1 MIFTAERFITPNIC
15 MFNDENCETLNIQVD
30 LPGVTKDSINFT
42 FLEKGFYII
51 AKAQEGIFK
60 GSFALPGPVIAQK
73 ALAEY
78 SNGLLSVNVPYML
91 EQAKSF
97 KVRID

>member
-1 MIFTAERFITPNIC
+1 MIFTAERFITPNVC

-30 LPGVTKDSINFT
+30 LPGITKDSIDFT
-42 FLEKGFYII
+42 FLENGFYII
-51 AKAQEGIFK
+51 AKSQEGTFK
-60 GSFALPGPVIAQK
+60 GSFALPGPVIAKK

-78 SNGLLSVNVPYML
+78 SNGLLAVNVPYRL